1 MLGRMNV
8 TLRSSLMTVALMAMV
23 TVLQATIASAQFAPL
38 SAPKS
43 TDFDGDGR
51 AEAALYDPEIN
62 LWFTYNFASE
72 KLNEV
77 WFGQGR
83 QTVPGDY
90 DGDGKTDF
98 AVCSD
103 EKNGDKIWFIVASST
118 EAKRDFHWGRTGD
131 VPVQGDYDG
140 DGRTDFA
147 VFRPSESIWYILRS
161 SDEKVVTQRF
171 GVIKDRPAPADYD
184 GNGTTDIAVFRQGKS
199 MLYWLN
205 TDSERALNA
214 MNWAGEFG
222 EGDLI
227 VPADYDG
234 DRIADFATY
243 AVATGEWMIFE
254 SSSQNYRRSR
264 FGQGSYE
271 TEQTEG
277 QVPVSPKYP
286 DMPMPGD
293 YDGDGKTDLAVF
305 NRLML
310 EVHVL
315 ASSDGHLVSA
325 PMGSQNASP
334 VSTSLVG
341 Q

>member
-1 MLGRMNV
+1 MSRRLNV
-8 TLRSSLMTVALMAMV
+8 TLRSSVMTVALLAIV
-23 TVLQATIASAQFAPL
+23 TLLQATIASAQFAPIA
-38 SAPKS
+38 APKS

-51 AEAALYDPEIN
+51 AEATLYDPQIN

-103 EKNGDKIWFIVASST
+103 EKNGDKIWFIIASST
-118 EAKRDFHWGRTGD
+118 EAKTDFHWGRTGD

-161 SDEKVVTQRF
+161 SDQKIIARRF
-171 GVIKDRPAPADYD
+171 GLAEDRLAPADYD
-184 GNGTTDIAVFRQGKS
+184 GNGTTDIAVFRQEKS
-199 MLYWLN
+199 MLYWMN
-205 TDSERALNA
+205 TGSERALS
-214 MNWAGEFG
+214 MHWAGEFG
-222 EGDLI
+222 DGDLI

-243 AVATGEWMIFE
+243 AIATGEWMIFE
-254 SSSQNYRRSR
+254 SSSQSYRSAR
-264 FGQGSYE
+264 FGQGYYE
-271 TEQTEG
+271 AAQSN
-277 QVPVSPKYP
+277 VPPGSKYP

-293 YDGDGKTDLAVF
+293 YDGDGRADLAVF

-310 EVHVL
+310 EVHVF
-315 ASSDGHLVSA
+315 ASRDGHLISA